1 MARKETNLKKVEMSY
16 NLTKARKFFKKARA
30 IVIKDKKLLLIRV
43 DYQNGHVHYLL
54 PGGGVE
60 GDETIKQ
67 TIIRESLEEYN
78 AEVVPIKYLDKQFYN
93 IDLEFKGEAFS
104 SHRVEYYYVCEFVK
118 FSNNKTMGV
127 GKEFVSS
134 EKTYTKVEL
143 SLEDVLK
150 LKPKDINSMCER
162 TYHKLV
168 DYMKSIL

>member
-16 NLTKARKFFKKARA
+16 NLTKAGKFFKKARA

-60 GDETIKQ
+60 GNETIKQ
-67 TIIRESLEEYN
+67 TIIRETLEEYN

-93 IDLEFKGEAFS
+93 IDLEFNGEEFS

-118 FSNNKTMGV
+118 FANHTTMGV

-143 SLEDVLK
+143 SLDDVLK
-150 LKPKDINSMCER
+150 LNPKDINRMC
-162 TYHKLV
+162 
-168 DYMKSIL
+168 